1 MPVPIESA
9 SKRRAPRWGVW
20 LFGFGIPIA
29 IWSMLTT
36 LAAAMGVW
44 PVFDLTPALVLGAA
58 LLTRR
63 WSGVSARWFGIA
75 SVLAAVM
82 ALQWIPWYVW
92 MFRQSWPSIEVLNVL
107 TSAYAAELLVLVGLV
122 IVVSTLSIRGIRR
135 ERAAQR
141 WLTHGLSN
149 RRVVA

>member
-1 MPVPIESA
+1 MSAPAESG
-9 SKRRAPRWGVW
+9 SKRSAPRWGVW
-20 LFGFGIPIA
+20 VFGLGIPLV

-63 WSGVSARWFGIA
+63 WSGVPARWLRVA

-92 MFRQSWPSIEVLNVL
+92 MFRQSWPSIEVLKVL
-107 TSAYAAELLVLVGLV
+107 TSAYAVELLVLVGLV
-122 IVVSTLSIRGIRR
+122 IVVSALSIRGIRR
-135 ERAAQR
+135 ERAVDIAAPVDA
-141 WLTHGLSN
+141 LIVES
-149 RRVVA
+149 

>member
-1 MPVPIESA
+1 MPGPTKSA
-9 SKRRAPRWGVW
+9 QKHSAPRWGVW
-20 LFGFGIPIA
+20 VFGLAIPIA
-29 IWSMLTT
+29 IWSMPMTF
-36 LAAAMGVW
+36 AAAIGVW

-63 WSGVSARWFGIA
+63 WSGVSTRWFGAA

-107 TSAYAAELLVLVGLV
+107 TWAYAVELLVVVGLMV
-122 IVVSTLSIRGIRR
+122 VVSALSIRGIRR
-135 ERAAQR
+135 ERA
-141 WLTHGLSN
+141 
-149 RRVVA
+149 VDVAALVDAWTVES

>member
-1 MPVPIESA
+1 MPGPTKSA
-9 SKRRAPRWGVW
+9 PKRLAPRWEVW
-20 LFGFGIPIA
+20 VFGLGIPIV

-36 LAAAMGVW
+36 FAAAMGVW

-63 WSGVSARWFGIA
+63 WSGVSTRWFGVA

-92 MFRQSWPSIEVLNVL
+92 MFRQSWPSIELLKVL
-107 TSAYAAELLVLVGLV
+107 TSVYAVELLVLVGLV
-122 IVVSTLSIRGIRR
+122 IVVSALSIRGIRR
-135 ERAAQR
+135 ERA
-141 WLTHGLSN
+141 
-149 RRVVA
+149 VDIVAPVDALIVES